1 MCKPVPEIP
10 TVFPIPTA
18 TQEKDQ
24 KSRDWLALFV
34 LILVAVLFFVL
45 SQVDPDLR
53 RSSLWGTIGSS
64 AALAATI
71 YWLFQKRA
79 DQRFTEKA
87 EQMIAR
93 SAEMTE
99 ELLMDS
105 DVLDSALERI
115 TKDKSF
121 GCGLAAIA
129 KGYRNARVCRDLRWD
144 LVVANEDATY
154 FRIRG
159 RVTYK
164 RLLKPRTLTIMCT
177 ESNIHSH
184 EYDIEDERHE
194 FVWVFQG
201 GAVSESD
208 FTLGVFQLRPGG
220 NNSDSGLFQ
229 ELPVSKFWNLAN
241 CLNYSLLTRPGVLWS
256 SYTSS

>member
-1 MCKPVPEIP
+1 MPEIP

-177 ESNIHSH
+177 RAIFIAMSTTSKTSATSLFGYSKE
-184 EYDIEDERHE
+184 E
-194 FVWVFQG
+194 QL
-201 GAVSESD
+201 VSRISRSA
-208 FTLGVFQLRPGG
+208 FF
-220 NNSDSGLFQ
+220 SSGRVAIIQTVGYFR
-229 ELPVSKFWNLAN
+229 
-241 CLNYSLLTRPGVLWS
+241 NYQSASSGISLIA
-256 SYTSS
+256 